1 MDRISPKQ
9 RSWTMSRVRSHNT
22 GPQNSRAEGGARSR
36 AALPSS
42 PKRFAGDAGS
52 EFSQAESRALRTW
65 MLLAPARGMQCRN
78 PKPRIGQKN
87 FNGTLSDRKADAA
100 LEAVGWLPMTI
111 WECQTN
117 DRAKLAKLSYDLFA
131 CRKRSSRN
139 CAGNVS
145 KC

>member
-1 MDRISPKQ
+1 MD
-9 RSWTMSRVRSHNT
+9 
-22 GPQNSRAEGGARSR
+22 AFGASTR
-36 AALPSS
+36 
-42 PKRFAGDAGS
+42 DTT
-52 EFSQAESRALRTW
+52 ELR
-65 MLLAPARGMQCRN
+65 CRN
-78 PKPRIGQKN
+78 PKPRIGQKQ
-87 FNGTLSDRKADAA
+87 FNGTLIDRKADAA